1 MLFLNKRQM
10 DPSALTRSQYVA
22 RRLANGRGWLRV
34 SGAGTPDGGYAPDL
48 VSWAQRTSERSSWKG
63 SGFSAY
69 CTPERD
75 DRNGTEYYLKFSTR
89 QLKQSQFLFLVLTYL
104 TCIYLQT
111 VFLKV
116 IKVHS
121 GTRQSFC
128 LFAFCFSCC
137 CFYFLIYRS
146 TSRTNQAFSNTY
158 LKCVTKNA
166 SRHECRRSGL
176 VSAVTC

>member
-75 DRNGTEYYLKFSTR
+75 DKKWNRILSKVFHPTIETVSISISRSHLTHLYLPSDSFPKSY
-89 QLKQSQFLFLVLTYL
+89 QS
-104 TCIYLQT
+104 
-111 VFLKV
+111 
-116 IKVHS
+116 
-121 GTRQSFC
+121 SFWD
-128 LFAFCFSCC
+128 
-137 CFYFLIYRS
+137 
-146 TSRTNQAFSNTY
+146 
-158 LKCVTKNA
+158 
-166 SRHECRRSGL
+166 
-176 VSAVTC
+176 